1 MATTAQLAPGVQKLF
16 TEPNF
21 GHVATIMP
29 DGSPEVTPVWIDTD
43 GTHII
48 FKTAEGR
55 QKTRNLQRGAGVAA
69 SITHRINAYADATV
83 RGRVVEMT
91 HDGADNHID
100 KMAKKY
106 LGQDRYP
113 YRRPDEQRVIVKIL
127 PEKVHSQGV

>member
-1 MATTAQLAPGVQKLF
+1 MAAHLSPGVQKLF

-21 GHVATIMP
+21 GHIATVMP
-29 DGSPEVTPVWIDTD
+29 DGSPQVTPVWVDTD

-48 FKTAEGR
+48 FNTAEGR
-55 QKTRNLQRGAGVAA
+55 QKTRNLHRGGRVAI
-69 SITHRINAYADATV
+69 SITDRNNPYTFATV

-91 HDGADNHID
+91 HEGADEHID

-113 YRRPDEQRVIVKIL
+113 YRRPEEQRVIVKIL
-127 PEKVHSQGV
+127 PEHVSGQGTS